1 MVILSNDAS
10 GVPLSAFNNTY
21 PLSHIED
28 VVVDVIN
35 EILDGG
41 LNATLQFVR

>member
-10 GVPLSAFNNTY
+10 GVPPSAFNTY